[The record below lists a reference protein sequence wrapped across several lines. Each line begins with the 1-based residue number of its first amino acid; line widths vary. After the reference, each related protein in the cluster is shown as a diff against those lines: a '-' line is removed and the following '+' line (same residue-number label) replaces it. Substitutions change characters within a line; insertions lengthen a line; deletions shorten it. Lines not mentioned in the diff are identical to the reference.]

1 MLGGKEIGRTKE
13 YKYLGIWLD
22 ERGCERT
29 KQERIAR
36 TNQWVGRLGSVAR
49 CRANKYEVVR
59 GLWKGVAIPSIMYG
73 LETTVWTRKDLN
85 RLEVLQNMTGRIALG
100 ANRYVTVEA
109 IRGDMGWST
118 FRERLAKAVLR
129 YRVRL
134 QRMDGSK
141 WTKKVY
147 EWNVYGQWAQESF
160 NLEIWM
166 GEIGMLVRR
175 TIGHGSVDASKREI
189 NRRVEEKGKAEWRRG
204 MSEKTTLEWYR
215 RKDRPRCESF
225 YDGSRGGDLLFRART
240 KSLEV
245 NSRVYRWKD
254 GGSKVCEVCE
264 RGVDETV
271 EHLMLECEEYGCARD
286 RMLGVVTEEIGVEA
300 CSEMRERNARE
311 WMEYLLGLCVERQ
324 VNGRVI
330 EGVKDF
336 FESAWRER
344 MRMIERQGPLRDRD
358 GDGEQVRM

>member
-1 MLGGKEIGRTKE
+1 M
-13 YKYLGIWLD
+13 
-22 ERGCERT
+22 
-29 KQERIAR
+29 
-36 TNQWVGRLGSVAR
+36 GRLGSVAR

-100 ANRYVTVEA
+100 ANRYVAVEA

-141 WTKKVY
+141 WAKKVY
-147 EWNVYGQWAQESF
+147 KWNVYGQWAQESF
-160 NLEIWM
+160 TIEIWV
-166 GEIGMLVRR
+166 GEIGMLVRGA
-175 TIGHGSVDASKREI
+175 IGHGSVDASKREI

-225 YDGSRGGDLLFRART
+225 YDGSRGG
-240 KSLEV
+240 
-245 NSRVYRWKD
+245 
-254 GGSKVCEVCE
+254 
-264 RGVDETV
+264 
-271 EHLMLECEEYGCARD
+271 
-286 RMLGVVTEEIGVEA
+286 
-300 CSEMRERNARE
+300 
-311 WMEYLLGLCVERQ
+311 
-324 VNGRVI
+324 
-330 EGVKDF
+330 
-336 FESAWRER
+336 
-344 MRMIERQGPLRDRD
+344 
-358 GDGEQVRM
+358 

>member
-1 MLGGKEIGRTKE
+1 MVGGEEIGRTKE

-100 ANRYVTVEA
+100 ANRYVAVEA

-141 WTKKVY
+141 WAKKVY

-160 NLEIWM
+160 DIEICV
-166 GEIGMLVRR
+166 GEIGILVRGA
-175 TIGHGSVDASKREI
+175 IGHGSVDASKREI

-225 YDGSRGGDLLFRART
+225 YDGSRGG
-240 KSLEV
+240 
-245 NSRVYRWKD
+245 
-254 GGSKVCEVCE
+254 
-264 RGVDETV
+264 
-271 EHLMLECEEYGCARD
+271 
-286 RMLGVVTEEIGVEA
+286 
-300 CSEMRERNARE
+300 
-311 WMEYLLGLCVERQ
+311 
-324 VNGRVI
+324 
-330 EGVKDF
+330 
-336 FESAWRER
+336 
-344 MRMIERQGPLRDRD
+344 
-358 GDGEQVRM
+358 